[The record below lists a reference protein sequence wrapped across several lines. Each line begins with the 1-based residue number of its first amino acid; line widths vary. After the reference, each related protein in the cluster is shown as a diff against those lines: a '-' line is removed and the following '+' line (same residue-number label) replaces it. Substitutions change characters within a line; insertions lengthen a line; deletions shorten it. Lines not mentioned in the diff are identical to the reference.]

1 MMYPLTSRRIAVE
14 TAVPIMTLATESQ
27 KPPTGEGEKRNYA
40 PIHARVLGGMVET
53 GVVIKLKIR
62 NSAC

>member
-1 MMYPLTSRRIAVE
+1 MYPLTSRCIVVE
-14 TAVPIMTLATESQ
+14 TAVPITTLARVSKTTYGQ
-27 KPPTGEGEKRNYA
+27 GGKRNYA
-40 PIHARVLGGMVET
+40 PIHAQVLGGMMET